1 MAVPSATEAYIQALL
16 YDPIQA
22 LLYDPYDDAPVVDG
36 SLDPVIPTTVIYPH
50 TMGSLPEHKYITET
64 LDLSVLQ
71 DTVLHTEFL
80 HKLVQGV
87 IVSQE
92 AAVKQE
98 HPRCVGLSIIFPA
111 SLLYIRDEAFK
122 AFSVEDSVGNYW
134 TFYAAGVDFTHCL
147 SLKYIGIDAFSSNT
161 IKTLV
166 LPKTGSTIALDE
178 LCFGYSHCLTDI
190 TWGSVA
196 HTNKHAFMGSNQL
209 RYLNFEDSLL
219 NTDDSFGKGVFDQ
232 CTQLQ
237 YVKCRTAVP
246 SGVLE
251 NWGRIHDRDGGEI
264 RRVVVVP
271 DEDTR
276 IKAMHQLLPFANIQ
290 QADFTIV
297 TADDASAYFR
307 ETWVKK
313 RVGHNVPW
321 IAPGTARELDS
332 CVRSCDDLFEKYEF
346 QPLRANLRTLVTSAN
361 RAEETVKLPH
371 LPRELFF
378 GEIAKYYCDMT
389 LQAQ

>member
-1 MAVPSATEAYIQALL
+1 MVVPSATEAR
-16 YDPIQA
+16 IQA

-50 TMGSLPEHKYITET
+50 TMGSLPEHKYVAET
-64 LDLSVLQ
+64 LDLNVLQ
-71 DTVLHTEFL
+71 DTSAARLLDTEFL

-98 HPRCVGLSIIFPA
+98 HPRCVALNVIFPA

-166 LPKTGSTIALDE
+166 FPKAGSTIALDE

-196 HTNKHAFMGSNQL
+196 RAGKHAFMDSNQL

-219 NTDDSFGKGVFDQ
+219 NKDDFYDSFGKGVFDR

-251 NWGRIHDRDGGEI
+251 NWGRIHDRDGVEI

-276 IKAMHQLLPFANIQ
+276 LKAMHQLLPFVNIQ
-290 QADFTIV
+290 HADFTIV

-313 RVGHNVPW
+313 RVGQNVPW

-332 CVRSCDDLFEKYEF
+332 CVRSCEDLFEKYEF
-346 QPLRANLRTLVTSAN
+346 QPLRANIRTLVATVN
-361 RAEETVKLPH
+361 KAEKTVKLPH
-371 LPRELFF
+371 LPNELVF